1 MGHFFFISNSTKEHQ
16 FVTSAVT
23 MMSNEI
29 CLSLQTTN
37 LNNTTYYNR
46 NFKTDKIRYS
56 FLLSLFDLFCDNF
69 QKLAKSDFEHFSQM
83 NIPIVTASFS
93 SSEFIIQVNN
103 IQKSISIFNLNEEP
117 IYEIS
122 GLKICALNPFPEVP
136 NHQLQ

>member
-1 MGHFFFISNSTKEHQ
+1 
-16 FVTSAVT
+16 

-37 LNNTTYYNR
+37 LNNTTYYNK

-122 GLKICALNPFPEVP
+122 GLKVSALNPCPGVP
-136 NHQLQ
+136 NHLFQ